1 LYVGTYYEYLCLATL
16 RRLSFTLTRTG
27 GRSDRGID
35 LLGHWHLP
43 SIPEPLRVL
52 VQCKAQNSSLTPSL
66 VRELAG
72 IYAGAPAGWRNDG
85 ADGKTVAMLCGK
97 KAATAGA
104 RDALRS
110 CKVPVVWVAIE
121 DSGTDGPGKVKQV
134 LWNQRV
140 NELGAEG
147 VGVGLRYMPGG
158 RPGFELEKEV
168 VLTWQGKVWEP
179 DWNGKSKGMKRDYVS
194 GHKSSIRYGVR
205 IPQTARATARIP
217 LTIGTSLGWEKTR
230 CTEVE
235 GRGMLNGEGVNISL
249 FTKAPGMRPLAQSN
263 VVGMGANIN
272 ETDAKSHEARCE
284 CDPIRPSVT
293 LDSLR
298 TSPMPVM
305 NVRMVVVYTTVD
317 QIKYVDEYDR
327 GKSHGAPVLRQTI
340 DPKCLSNKRWV
351 NTEKKSLRDAEDTR
365 RDEETPE
372 ATRVKLFDDQVGANA
387 AAKTADAAQ
396 NGKEHDMPQL
406 AFLNENQRSTVIA
419 YAGQYAKQKQQ
430 LVEFHMLKHSK
441 SSYIYML

>member
-1 LYVGTYYEYLCLATL
+1 APQDRLARSLVRFTSTTRPAPPAHHDLPSFLAYARSAALSPTSSLYVGTYYEYLCLATL

-121 DSGTDGPGKVKQV
+121 DSGTDGLGKVKQV

-179 DWNGKSKGMKRDYVS
+179 DWNGKSKGMKRG
-194 GHKSSIRYGVR
+194 GHVDADSVRAKERRSSV
-205 IPQTARATARIP
+205 
-217 LTIGTSLGWEKTR
+217 
-230 CTEVE
+230 
-235 GRGMLNGEGVNISL
+235 
-249 FTKAPGMRPLAQSN
+249 
-263 VVGMGANIN
+263 
-272 ETDAKSHEARCE
+272 
-284 CDPIRPSVT
+284 
-293 LDSLR
+293 
-298 TSPMPVM
+298 
-305 NVRMVVVYTTVD
+305 
-317 QIKYVDEYDR
+317 
-327 GKSHGAPVLRQTI
+327 
-340 DPKCLSNKRWV
+340 
-351 NTEKKSLRDAEDTR
+351 
-365 RDEETPE
+365 
-372 ATRVKLFDDQVGANA
+372 
-387 AAKTADAAQ
+387 
-396 NGKEHDMPQL
+396 
-406 AFLNENQRSTVIA
+406 
-419 YAGQYAKQKQQ
+419 
-430 LVEFHMLKHSK
+430 
-441 SSYIYML
+441 